1 MKTRAQFLLMGLLS
15 IVPLFPQ
22 ESEARLFVAHLIGI
36 EQERCNKFNSAI
48 HTKAQT
54 TQDTSALG
62 VSLWLSRPA
71 MTLCARCAVH
81 KLSTARRPD
90 SNLLFR
96 TWNATWIVL
105 LAMSHAAAP

>member
-36 EQERCNKFNSAI
+36 EQEALQQVQLSDS
-48 HTKAQT
+48 HEGQT